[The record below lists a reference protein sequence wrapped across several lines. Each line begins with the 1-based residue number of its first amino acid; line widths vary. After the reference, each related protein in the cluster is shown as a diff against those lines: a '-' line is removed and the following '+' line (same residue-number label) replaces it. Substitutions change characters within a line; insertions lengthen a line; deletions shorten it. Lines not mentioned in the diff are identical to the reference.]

1 MFDGELGMMLLPHES
16 DLLPHKDDL
25 LHSEG
30 TCLPHEVP
38 GLVCSCGLA
47 SQHGILDHGTDDW
60 TTAPLSDYNVE
71 DLSKLLCMS
80 SFCLCLEKMEAAI
93 GSVLE
98 YRLTFE
104 ARAFSDDAG

>member
-30 TCLPHEVP
+30 TWLPHKVP

-60 TTAPLSDYNVE
+60 TMAPLSDYNME
-71 DLSKLLCMS
+71 DLSKL
-80 SFCLCLEKMEAAI
+80 LCLEKMEAAI